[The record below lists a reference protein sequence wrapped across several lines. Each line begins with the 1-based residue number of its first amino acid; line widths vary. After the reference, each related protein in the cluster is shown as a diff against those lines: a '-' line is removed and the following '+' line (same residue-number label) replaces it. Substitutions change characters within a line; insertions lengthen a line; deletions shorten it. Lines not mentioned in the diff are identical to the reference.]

1 MCHSSIEQLHKSAI
15 DLLVSLL
22 DEHDQG
28 ALNTAEQAEA
38 EYARR
43 LLDQLRREHLDG
55 L

>member
-1 MCHSSIEQLHKSAI
+1 MCHSSLEQLHKAAI

-38 EYARR
+38 NHAHR
-43 LLDQLRREHLDG
+43 LLDRLRREPLDG